1 MKFNFSPTFSLM
13 SISKTYTTILFL
25 IGTFLFSLP
34 SFSDT
39 SSGKPDPILTRH
51 DKEQDEFYKI
61 AERFEQYICHLNL
74 PDCEGTI
81 IADQWAISAAH
92 CAVGIMEKFRNGRK
106 HFVIINDVEI
116 EVDKVIMFK
125 EWENYHLDLIASNDI
140 ALLHLKTKPLNAIP
154 AKLYVEEDEVD
165 KLVYMVGGGDKGNGL
180 LGVNGN
186 DGKQRGATNRIESV
200 SEEWLTWTFD
210 HPDTQTKYL
219 TEYEGIS
226 GPGDSGGPAFILK
239 NGDVYLAGISSWQDQ
254 KEGDEGLYGV
264 VENYTRVSQY
274 IKWITDEMNE
284 SGGDSE
290 EMLRVEV
297 KPDAIDGR
305 PKAIY
310 VNATTL
316 KQYVGEYEI
325 QGITVKVYTNENDTK
340 LYVSVP
346 DQPPYELIPTA
357 EHLFSFRVLEGF
369 ELEFRNMENG
379 VFKEL
384 VGIQPDGTYIAT
396 RK

>member
-1 MKFNFSPTFSLM
+1 M
-13 SISKTYTTILFL
+13 
-25 IGTFLFSLP
+25 
-34 SFSDT
+34 
-39 SSGKPDPILTRH
+39 LTRH
-51 DKEQDEFYKI
+51 DKDEAEFLKI
-61 AERFEQYICHLNL
+61 AERFEKYICHLNL

-92 CAVGIMEKFRNGRK
+92 CAVGIMEKFQAGRK

-116 EVDKVIMFK
+116 EVDKVIMYK
-125 EWENYHLDLIASNDI
+125 EWEQANGRLSNGTLSNDI
-140 ALLHLKTKPLNAIP
+140 ALLRLKTKPIDAMQ
-154 AKLYVEEDEVD
+154 AKLYVDEDEVD
-165 KLVYMVGGGDKGNGL
+165 KLIYMVGRGDKGDGL
-180 LGVNGN
+180 VGVNGN
-186 DGKQRGATNRIESV
+186 DGKQRGATNRVETAT
-200 SEEWLTWTFD
+200 EKWLTWTFD

-239 NGDVYLAGISSWQDQ
+239 NDIVYLAGISSWQDQ
-254 KEGDEGLYGV
+254 KGGPEGLYGV

-274 IKWITDEMNE
+274 IKWINEEMAGN
-284 SGGDSE
+284 STASKA
-290 EMLRVEV
+290 MLRVEP

-310 VNATTL
+310 VDASTL

-325 QGITVKVYTNENDTK
+325 EGTTIKVYTKENGTK
-340 LYVSVP
+340 LYLFVSG
-346 DQPPYELIPTA
+346 QPEYELIPTG
-357 EHLFSFRVLEGF
+357 EHIFTFKILDGF
-369 ELEFRNMENG
+369 KIEFKNTENG

-384 VGIQPDGTYIAT
+384 IATQPEGTYTAV